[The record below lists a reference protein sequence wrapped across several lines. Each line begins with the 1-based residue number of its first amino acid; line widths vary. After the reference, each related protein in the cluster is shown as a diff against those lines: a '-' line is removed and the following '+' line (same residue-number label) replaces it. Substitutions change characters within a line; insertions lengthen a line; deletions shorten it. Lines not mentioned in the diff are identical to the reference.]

1 MRQYQQGFVLT
12 IELILIITIL
22 VIGTFGGIVMV
33 RDALF
38 KRHMAKVD
46 TQVTVVDSAN
56 TPLGIAVGF
65 DEHQAPLIFYFDRE
79 AEQAYRTLI
88 GIRDD
93 RFTSREAVYYNSPNC
108 SGDPCIKGL
117 SDEFSDAR
125 GIGQLP
131 YTGNVSYLN
140 ALQGGP
146 NYAIGFDGSGVT
158 GKLLRSTT
166 LACPAL
172 DEDIQS
178 RYVSQKVVS
187 GIPCEPFSQALE
199 QADSSCLVGA
209 TALGSV
215 LLGTSDVELSVAC
228 DTCPAGFESQGDIL
242 DNYLPEVEL
251 LLSTSL
257 DALALTGVIGP
268 VDVTLG
274 TVCCPEGTVL
284 EEDENIVETLV
295 FTILETVFDLL
306 GIDFLSNQLVRDTL
320 ALLGIEEGVTNC
332 KTPLNLVS
340 AEQVNTQGTT
350 TPALSNL
357 TPPFRITLPQVAV
370 SSSGDSWQSVSP
382 DGEGV
387 QP

>member
-1 MRQYQQGFVLT
+1 MRYQKGFVLT
-12 IELILIITIL
+12 IELLLIITIL

-56 TPLGIAVGF
+56 QPLGVAVGF

-88 GIRDD
+88 GVRDD
-93 RFTSREAVYYNSPNC
+93 RFTSREAIYYNTPNC

-125 GIGQLP
+125 GIGQISN
-131 YTGNVSYLN
+131 TGNVSYLN

-158 GKLLRSTT
+158 GALLRSTA

-172 DEDIQS
+172 DEEIQS
-178 RYVSQKVVS
+178 RYISQKVVT
-187 GIPCEPFSQALE
+187 GVPCESFSLALE
-199 QADSSCLVGA
+199 AADSSCLVGA
-209 TALGSV
+209 TALGSP
-215 LLGTSDVELSVAC
+215 LLGTSDVELSTAC
-228 DTCPAGFESQGDIL
+228 NTCPAGFESQGDIL
-242 DNYLPEVEL
+242 DNYLPAVEL

-257 DALALTGVIGP
+257 DALSLTGVIGP
-268 VDVTLG
+268 IDVTLG
-274 TVCCPEGTVL
+274 TVCCPQGTVL
-284 EEDENIVETLV
+284 EEDEDIVQTLV
-295 FTILETVFDLL
+295 FTILEVIFDLL
-306 GIDFLSNQLVRDTL
+306 GVDLLSNGLVRDTL

-340 AEQVNTQGTT
+340 AEQVNKPGTT
-350 TPALSNL
+350 IPALSDL
-357 TPPFRITLPQVAV
+357 TPPFRVTLPQVAV
-370 SSSGDSWQSVSP
+370 SGSSESWQSVSP

>member
-1 MRQYQQGFVLT
+1 MQYQKGFVLT
-12 IELILIITIL
+12 IELLLIITIL

-56 TPLGIAVGF
+56 NPLGVAVGF

-93 RFTSREAVYYNSPNC
+93 RFTSREAIYYNAPNC

-117 SDEFSDAR
+117 SDEFSDSR
-125 GIGQLP
+125 GIGQILN
-131 YTGNVSYLN
+131 TGNVSYIN

-146 NYAIGFDGSGVT
+146 NYAIGFDGIGVT
-158 GKLLRSTT
+158 GTLLRSTA

-172 DEDIQS
+172 DEEIQS
-178 RYVSQKVVS
+178 RYISQKVVT
-187 GIPCEPFSQALE
+187 GVPCESFSLTLE
-199 QADSSCLVGA
+199 PADSSCLVGA
-209 TALGSV
+209 TALGSP
-215 LLGTSDVELSVAC
+215 LLGTSDIELSAAC
-228 DTCPAGFESQGDIL
+228 NTCPSGFESQGDIL
-242 DNYLPEVEL
+242 DNYLPAVEL

-257 DALALTGVIGP
+257 DTLALTGIIGP
-268 VDVTLG
+268 IDVTLG
-274 TVCCPEGTVL
+274 TVCCPQGTVL
-284 EEDENIVETLV
+284 EEDEDIVQTLV
-295 FTILETVFDLL
+295 FTILEVVFDLL
-306 GIDFLSNQLVRDTL
+306 GLDLLSNGLVRDAL

-340 AEQVNTQGTT
+340 AEQVNKPGTII
-350 TPALSNL
+350 PALSDL
-357 TPPFRITLPQVAV
+357 TPPFRVTLPQIAV
-370 SSSGDSWQSVSP
+370 SSSSESWQSVSP